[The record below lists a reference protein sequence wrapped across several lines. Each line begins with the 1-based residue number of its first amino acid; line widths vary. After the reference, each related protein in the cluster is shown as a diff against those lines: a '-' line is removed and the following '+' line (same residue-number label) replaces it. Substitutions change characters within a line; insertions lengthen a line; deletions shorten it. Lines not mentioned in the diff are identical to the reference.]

1 MLWAESDRIKS
12 HSLRAA
18 FCALFVLGCTTA
30 ACFAQEPPLDV
41 PPAGALPA
49 TASAGC
55 DAGLAANSSVYSS
68 SSLYSNVSP
77 PASSGAGIN
86 TTSDLNAPL
95 YSAPSAGANVPLY
108 GNPLAGDNVPLY
120 SSPNA
125 GSNAPLYSGS
135 SLSTNNSNLSG
146 GYDVGTSVNP
156 VSYDG
161 TPITCRSGIPL
172 GEWLLYP
179 SIRAYSLYSDNLF
192 LAPTSPLNAFGLG
205 ATPSVTAQWSN
216 GIHTST
222 LYASINAQDYPTE
235 NPINSVDSQVT
246 FTQNYSP
253 LPDLN
258 FTALGDYTHTT
269 ITSSLT
275 SSIPS
280 TIATSV
286 ATPTRLPNGNIQL
299 PNGEIVS
306 PTGQVVGNISAPS
319 AGNGISVVNPF
330 DQYTATATASKIF
343 NGADLTVSGS
353 VAQTNYQSEQNP
365 GTTSAFSSFTTK
377 TITEDGAIAIGPLF
391 YVYSNGAFSARSNGE
406 GLDPN
411 SQAYLVKGGIGTR
424 QFGLFRASAYTGY
437 QGSDGDT
444 SGTAGGAMYG
454 ASLSYYPSLDWTM
467 TAALDDTIN
476 KAPAGGFSNQ
486 ALSVASPEQI
496 ALSSSTNV
504 THASLQTQYQI
515 GPQWTA
521 IGNFNYTHIDYYGSS
536 RIDNAWQ
543 ADAQLN
549 YEIWRNLT
557 LAWEYEYTD
566 ILSNAPGESAMR
578 NFLMMSAIYRF

>member
-1 MLWAESDRIKS
+1 MQWAESDRITS
-12 HSLRAA
+12 HA
-18 FCALFVLGCTTA
+18 FWAVFGALFILGCTTA
-30 ACFAQEPPLDV
+30 ASFAQEPPLDV
-41 PPAGALPA
+41 PLAGALPA
-49 TASAGC
+49 MASAGC
-55 DAGLAANSSVYSS
+55 DAGLAANSNIYSN
-68 SSLYSNVSP
+68 SSLYGNVAPP
-77 PASSGAGIN
+77 PANGAGIN
-86 TTSDLNAPL
+86 TTSDLNVPL
-95 YSAPSAGANVPLY
+95 DSAPNAGANVPLY
-108 GNPLAGDNVPLY
+108 ASPLAGDNVPLY
-120 SSPNA
+120 ASSP

-135 SLSTNNSNLSG
+135 SLSRNNSNLTG

-156 VSYDG
+156 VPYDG

-172 GEWLLYP
+172 GEWLIYP

-192 LAPTSPLNAFGLG
+192 LTPTSPLSAAGFG

-222 LYASINAQDYPTE
+222 LYASIDAQDYPTE

-258 FTALGDYTHTT
+258 FTVLGDYTHTT

-306 PTGQVVGNISAPS
+306 PTGQVIGNINGPS

-330 DQYTATATASKIF
+330 DQYTATATVSKVF

-353 VAQTNYQSEQNP
+353 AAQTDYQSPQNP
-365 GTTSAFSSFTTK
+365 GTPSAFSAFTTK
-377 TITEDGAIAIGPLF
+377 TITENGAVALGPLF
-391 YVYSNGAFSARSNGE
+391 YLYSNGAFSARSNSE

-411 SQAYLVKGGIGTR
+411 SQAYLVKGGVGTR

-437 QGSDGDT
+437 QGSNGDT
-444 SGTAGGAMYG
+444 SGTAGGAIYG

-476 KAPAGGFSNQ
+476 KASAGGFSNQ

-521 IGNFNYTHIDYYGSS
+521 IGNFSLTHIDYYGTP

-543 ADAQLN
+543 ADLQLN
-549 YEIWRNLT
+549 YEIWRNMT

-566 ILSNAPGESAMR
+566 ILSNAPGQSATR
-578 NFLMMSAIYRF
+578 NFLMMSALYRY